1 MRTDVTRLDLV
12 GRRRAVLG
20 YSVGAALY
28 AFVIV
33 ALYPS
38 FEHSTGLDNLT
49 KNSPTIA
56 ALLGAVGSITSPA
69 GWLSVNLYA
78 NFFPLL
84 VLLATIGYGASSLA
98 GQDEEGTLATVVT
111 LPIRR
116 RRITVEKAVAMG
128 AQAAAI
134 VVVTTAVLALGH
146 FFDITVSAAHLWGS
160 SLGVLLLGIDLGLV
174 ALAVGAAT
182 GRRGTALGV
191 ASGLAAASYLI
202 SSLAPVVA
210 WIRPARFALAL
221 LLVGRRQPV
230 ELRAQR
236 GRVGCARRRRP
247 RLRRPRDRRLR
258 APGPALSRAGGHRSQ
273 RTEAAFRRVRKC
285 CRLRQSPPVLWVPAL
300 VRLQLVV
307 PSSRRAITIWDGTPK
322 RTSIST
328 CVRSQSDPVMSIVEL
343 DRSAATEQWR
353 PASGDRIPARGN
365 DPGDWCRAMSQRD
378 HSEDPAGG
386 EQAPC
391 LGH

>member
-1 MRTDVTRLDLV
+1 MRTDVARLDLV

-20 YSVGAALY
+20 YSLGAAIY

-56 ALLGAVGSITSPA
+56 ALLGAVGSLTSPA

-84 VLLATIGYGASSLA
+84 VLLATVGYGASSLA

-116 RRITVEKAVAMG
+116 RRVTVEKMEAMS

-134 VVVTTAVLALGH
+134 VVATTAVLALGH

-160 SLGVLLLGIDLGLV
+160 SLGLLLLGIDFGLV

-210 WIRPARFALAL
+210 WIRPARFVSLFYWSVGNDQLSSGLSASELGVLAAAG
-221 LLVGRRQPV
+221 LVF
-230 ELRAQR
+230 
-236 GRVGCARRRRP
+236 
-247 RLRRPRDRRLR
+247 
-258 APGPALSRAGGHRSQ
+258 GGLAI
-273 RTEAAFRRVRKC
+273 AAFE
-285 CRLRQSPPVLWVPAL
+285 RLDL
-300 VRLQLVV
+300 
-307 PSSRRAITIWDGTPK
+307 
-322 RTSIST
+322 
-328 CVRSQSDPVMSIVEL
+328 
-343 DRSAATEQWR
+343 
-353 PASGDRIPARGN
+353 
-365 DPGDWCRAMSQRD
+365 
-378 HSEDPAGG
+378 H
-386 EQAPC
+386 
-391 LGH
+391 

>member
-128 AQAAAI
+128 AQATAI

-146 FFDITVSAAHLWGS
+146 FFDITVSVAHLWGS

-210 WIRPARFALAL
+210 WIRPARFTSLFYWSVGDNQLRSGLSAGEFGVLVAAGLVFGGLAI
-221 LLVGRRQPV
+221 
-230 ELRAQR
+230 
-236 GRVGCARRRRP
+236 
-247 RLRRPRDRRLR
+247 
-258 APGPALSRAGGHRSQ
+258 
-273 RTEAAFRRVRKC
+273 AAFE
-285 CRLRQSPPVLWVPAL
+285 RLDL
-300 VRLQLVV
+300 
-307 PSSRRAITIWDGTPK
+307 
-322 RTSIST
+322 
-328 CVRSQSDPVMSIVEL
+328 
-343 DRSAATEQWR
+343 
-353 PASGDRIPARGN
+353 
-365 DPGDWCRAMSQRD
+365 
-378 HSEDPAGG
+378 H
-386 EQAPC
+386 
-391 LGH
+391 